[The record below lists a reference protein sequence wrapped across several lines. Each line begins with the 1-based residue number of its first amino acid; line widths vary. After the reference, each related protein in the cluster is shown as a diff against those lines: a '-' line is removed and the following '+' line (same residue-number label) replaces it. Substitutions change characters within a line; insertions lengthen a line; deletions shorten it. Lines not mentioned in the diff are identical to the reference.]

1 VRALFVFTPSES
13 KRLIGM
19 AVARLPEVQRAL
31 AVGNILIG
39 HGSTNVYV
47 AEELLGRRAVAEL
60 FDRDRYMSGV
70 TVKGT
75 LCSLAGKDK
84 PPILLLRR
92 GKVERPP
99 ATMAEMLK
107 GFGRD
112 SIVLKGA
119 NAVDASG
126 EAAVMVAHPE
136 GGTIGWSLGT
146 ILARGIQLVVPVGLE
161 KLVPSV
167 KRAASVCG
175 QETLDYAQGL
185 RIGLVP
191 LPGARVVTEVQAL
204 EALAAV
210 EAIHVSSGGTSG
222 SEGAVTLVVQGP
234 ATEVGKA
241 IAAAE
246 SVKGEPAITPQ
257 KGICAT
263 CALTSPA
270 QVEEVDRTVQRCM
283 FENLAEEQLPA
294 YLRGR

>member
-1 VRALFVFTPSES
+1 VRALFVFTPAES
-13 KRLIGM
+13 KRLIAI

-31 AVGNILIG
+31 AEGNILIG

-47 AEELLGRRAVAEL
+47 AEELLGRGTVAEL
-60 FDRDRYMSGV
+60 FDRNRYLSGV

-75 LCSLAGKDK
+75 LCSLVGKDK

-92 GKVERPP
+92 GKVERPA
-99 ATMAEMLK
+99 ATMSEMLK
-107 GFGRD
+107 GFGRG
-112 SIVLKGA
+112 SIVFKGA

-126 EAAVMVAHPE
+126 DAAVMAAHPE

-146 ILARGIQLVVPVGLE
+146 ILARGIQLMVPVGLE
-161 KLVPSV
+161 KLIPSV
-167 KRAASVCG
+167 RRAVAVCG

-204 EALAAV
+204 EALAGV
-210 EAIHVSSGGTSG
+210 EAIHVSSGGNSG
-222 SEGAVTLVVQGP
+222 SEGAVTVVVQGP
-234 ATEVGKA
+234 AEEVRKA

-246 SVKGEPAITPQ
+246 SVKGEPPLTPQ

-270 QVEEVDRTVQRCM
+270 KAEEVDRSVQRCM
-283 FENLAEEQLPA
+283 FENLTDEQLPA